1 MAASMVE
8 SLSRMEKE
16 ILVFVLG
23 RYSDIQTAQ
32 ALQPSHR
39 QEARRSC
46 LDEARIPEP
55 QSPLEKSM
63 TRACNDLYGT
73 RDGSKNGTF
82 GAMSGA

>member
-32 ALQPSHR
+32 ALDISPHTVKKHVGHALMKLGYPNR
-39 QEARRSC
+39 KALLRS
-46 LDEARIPEP
+46 
-55 QSPLEKSM
+55 Q
-63 TRACNDLYGT
+63 
-73 RDGSKNGTF
+73 
-82 GAMSGA
+82 